1 MDELIK
7 VYLYL
12 GQERM
17 DNIAIEKSEFERALD
32 ALFLED
38 SEEVSIRVGTAEI
51 RGITDIIMAGDQAT
65 KQEEIELEED
75 FDMAA

>member
-17 DNIAIEKSEFERALD
+17 DNIAVEKSEFERALD
-32 ALFLED
+32 ALFMSD

-51 RGITDIIMAGDQAT
+51 RGITDIIMSGEQAT
-65 KQEEIELEED
+65 KQEEIDLEED
-75 FDMAA
+75 FDIAA

>member
-17 DNIAIEKSEFERALD
+17 DNVTIEKSEFERALD
-32 ALFLED
+32 ALFMDD
-38 SEEVSIRVGTAEI
+38 SDEVSIRVGTAEI
-51 RGITDIIMAGDQAT
+51 RGITDIIMAGEQAT
-65 KQEEIELEED
+65 QQEEIELEED
-75 FDMAA
+75 FNMAA

>member
-17 DNIAIEKSEFERALD
+17 DNITIEKSEFERALD
-32 ALFLED
+32 ALFMED

-51 RGITDIIMAGDQAT
+51 RGITDIIMVGEQAK
-65 KQEEIELEED
+65 KQEKIELEED